1 MASGGQ
7 LAVERRVLS
16 AREALE
22 EALFMGLRL
31 ARGID
36 VHTVNARFGI
46 DVWDIYRRQLEQFQ
60 EAGVLIYDGRL
71 LRLSRAGML
80 LANEIMAMFLAP
92 PDLADSQSAKTGHSP
107 VVD

>member
-1 MASGGQ
+1 
-7 LAVERRVLS
+7 LS

-22 EALFMGLRL
+22 EALFTALRL
-31 ARGID
+31 TQGID
-36 VHTVNARFGI
+36 VDTIKARYGV
-46 DVWDIYRRQLEQFQ
+46 DVWDIYRHELEQFR

-80 LANEIMAMFLAP
+80 LANEVVAKFL
-92 PDLADSQSAKTGHSP
+92 DSP

>member
-1 MASGGQ
+1 
-7 LAVERRVLS
+7 VLS

-31 ARGID
+31 SRGID
-36 VHTVNARFGI
+36 VNTVNARFGI
-46 DVWDIYRRQLEQFQ
+46 DVWDIYRRQLEQFR

-80 LANEIMAMFLAP
+80 LANEIMARFL
-92 PDLADSQSAKTGHSP
+92 DSP

>member
-1 MASGGQ
+1 VVA
-7 LAVERRVLS
+7 ERRALS

-22 EALFMGLRL
+22 EALFTGLRL
-31 ARGID
+31 TRGID
-36 VHTVNARFGI
+36 VNSVKTRYGV
-46 DVWDIYRRQLEQFQ
+46 DVSDIYRRELEQFR

-92 PDLADSQSAKTGHSP
+92 RDLADSQSAKTGHSP

>member
-1 MASGGQ
+1 MA
-7 LAVERRVLS
+7 ERRVLS

-22 EALFMGLRL
+22 EALFTGLRL
-31 ARGID
+31 TRGID
-36 VHTVNARFGI
+36 VNTVTTRYGV
-46 DVWDIYRRQLEQFQ
+46 DVSDIYRRELEQFR

-92 PDLADSQSAKTGHSP
+92 RDLADSQSAKTGHSP